1 MTALVIVGAQWG
13 DEGKGKIVDLLA
25 AQADV
30 VVRYGGGANAG
41 HTLVVGDEKVVFHL
55 VPSGALHAKTRCLLG
70 AGMVI
75 DPAVLVEELAVM
87 RGRGL
92 LSEGRVIVS
101 DAAHLVLPQHKLVD
115 ALRERGPRAIGTT
128 QRGIGPCYEDRAAR
142 RGVRALD
149 LADRASLQ
157 AKVEANLEGW
167 RPVIEALGGDTPSAG
182 PIVEGLLAA
191 AAVLVPLVGDV
202 TSALHAA
209 RAAGQRILLEGAQ
222 GTMLDLDHGTFPF
235 VTSSS
240 VTAGGACTG
249 TGLGPTH
256 IDRVLGITKA
266 YTTRVGEGPFPTEL
280 FGEEGDRLRAAG
292 GEYGAT
298 TGRPRRCG
306 WLDLPVLR
314 HAVRVNGLS
323 ELALTKL
330 DVLSG
335 VDPLRVCVAYEL
347 DGRRLEVPPSSGL
360 ERVRPLYEELPGF
373 RGELGGVRSMN
384 DLPEDARRY
393 VARIEELA
401 GVPITIVSLGPER
414 TQTITLADPWREGR

>member
-13 DEGKGKIVDLLA
+13 DEGKGKVVDLLA

-41 HTLVVGDEKVVFHL
+41 HTLVVGNEKVVFHL
-55 VPSGALHAKTRCLLG
+55 VPSGALHPKARCLLG

-87 RGRGL
+87 RARDL

-101 DAAHLVLPQHKLVD
+101 DSAHLVMPQHKLVD

-149 LADRASLQ
+149 LADGASLR

-167 RPVIEALGGDTPSAG
+167 RPVIEALGGETPSAG
-182 PIVEGLLAA
+182 PITDALLALA
-191 AAVLVPLVGDV
+191 ADIVPLLGDV
-202 TSALHAA
+202 TSALHGA
-209 RAAGQRILLEGAQ
+209 RAASQRILLEGAQ

-280 FGEEGDRLRAAG
+280 FGDEGDRLREAG

-306 WLDLPVLR
+306 WLDIPVLR

-373 RGELGGVRSMN
+373 RGELGGVRSMG

-393 VARIEELA
+393 IARIEELA

-414 TQTITLADPWREGR
+414 TQTITLADPWR

>member
-25 AQADV
+25 VQADV

-157 AKVEANLEGW
+157 AKVEANLDGW

-202 TSALHAA
+202 TSALHGA

-306 WLDLPVLR
+306 WLDIPVLR

-335 VDPLRVCVAYEL
+335 VDPLRICVAYEL

-373 RGELGGVRSMN
+373 RGELGGVRSMSE
-384 DLPEDARRY
+384 LPEDARRY

>member
-75 DPAVLVEELAVM
+75 DPAVLVEELAVI
-87 RGRGL
+87 RERGL

-167 RPVIEALGGDTPSAG
+167 RPVIEALGGDTPNAG

-191 AAVLVPLVGDV
+191 AAVLAPLVGDV
-202 TSALHAA
+202 TSALHGA

-306 WLDLPVLR
+306 WLDIPVLR

-373 RGELGGVRSMN
+373 RGELGGVRSMSE
-384 DLPEDARRY
+384 LPEDARRY

>member
-306 WLDLPVLR
+306 WLDIPVLR

-373 RGELGGVRSMN
+373 RGELGGVRSMSE
-384 DLPEDARRY
+384 LPEDARRY